1 MSAFIDEHERF
12 GVEPVCRIQGVSACA
27 YYQRRSGLPSRRA
40 VSDERLLLEIRRVP
54 GTVHTADA
62 GRWDGGEM
70 VLGLAAGMLGCWS
83 NPNARATS
91 ARRGAPSFAPSRANT
106 ELHDTVNAS
115 VKDPPQ
121 ASPPAFRS
129 STPDR
134 VAEVRIG

>member
-54 GTVHTADA
+54 GTVHTAEVRPL
-62 GRWDGGEM
+62 GRGEM

-91 ARRGAPSFAPSRANT
+91 ARRGRA
-106 ELHDTVNAS
+106 ELCPEPREH
-115 VKDPPQ
+115 
-121 ASPPAFRS
+121 
-129 STPDR
+129 R
-134 VAEVRIG
+134 VAPRHGERLGQRPSAGLPAGVSKLDS